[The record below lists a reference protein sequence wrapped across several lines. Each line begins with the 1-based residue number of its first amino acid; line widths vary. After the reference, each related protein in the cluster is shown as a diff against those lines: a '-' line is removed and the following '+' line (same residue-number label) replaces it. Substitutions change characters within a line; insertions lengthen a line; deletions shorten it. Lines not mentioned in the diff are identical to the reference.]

1 MMVSSKFFEVLDYG
15 TKADFENP
23 DAQNIIGTLGTDLLE
38 KRIVTLDFKNSRC
51 SFSKKREGSGFERFE
66 FKKRRILI
74 PAVIG
79 NENLKLMYD
88 SGTSGYE
95 LIMNKD
101 KWEKYRKGGEVKI
114 DKGNSWEK
122 ILTVMTAASHQ
133 KIRFGS
139 KTLQLS
145 EVTYIEGTSKAQN
158 FLMKFSGMQG
168 MIGNKLFLNRKM
180 ILDCRNQMYK
190 IE

>member
-1 MMVSSKFFEVLDYG
+1 
-15 TKADFENP
+15 
-23 DAQNIIGTLGTDLLE
+23 
-38 KRIVTLDFKNSRC
+38 
-51 SFSKKREGSGFERFE
+51 
-66 FKKRRILI
+66 
-74 PAVIG
+74 
-79 NENLKLMYD
+79 
-88 SGTSGYE
+88 
-95 LIMNKD
+95 MNKD
-101 KWEKYRKGGEVKI
+101 KWEKFRKGGEVKI
-114 DKGNSWEK
+114 DKGNSWGK
-122 ILTVMTAASHQ
+122 ILTVMTASSHQ

-158 FLMKFSGMQG
+158 LLMKFSGMQG

>member
-1 MMVSSKFFEVLDYG
+1 MGKS
-15 TKADFENP
+15 TN
-23 DAQNIIGTLGTDLLE
+23 
-38 KRIVTLDFKNSRC
+38 
-51 SFSKKREGSGFERFE
+51 
-66 FKKRRILI
+66 
-74 PAVIG
+74 G
-79 NENLKLMYD
+79 ND
-88 SGTSGYE
+88 
-95 LIMNKD
+95 
-101 KWEKYRKGGEVKI
+101 
-114 DKGNSWEK
+114 GNVPS
-122 ILTVMTAASHQ
+122 

-139 KTLQLS
+139 KTLPLS